1 MLAGRSTALLRT
13 RRLVESTVRSF
24 MVVQT
29 RENPTTDYY
38 LAPRLPPELTRYV
51 RLAAAGQGIAAR
63 PGELVIFCRY
73 VNAGWLDWLER
84 NRGALAGAVLFLDD
98 DVDLVLRS
106 RSTPPAYRLRVW
118 NRHHRYLR
126 RIAASID
133 ELWVSTEVLSA
144 RYGGECLTLPPVPP
158 PLPSKARDNASSP
171 VIAYHATAVHRTEL
185 AWLGPVLAGVM
196 RRAPQARLHVV
207 GFSERNRVTRNLPR
221 TWVRSQISWPD
232 YRVLAPALEAS
243 IGLAP
248 LLPSALNEARSCT
261 KAFDIARLG
270 AAGVYSDEAPYRSL
284 VTDGISGVLLPPNRR
299 AWESAITELL
309 YDEPRRSAIVGAMA
323 RKLTER
329 RTALLRDRTLLH
341 RVMAQ
346 REGTLEAREANLQRS
361 SEPALASGGSTT
373 V

>member
-1 MLAGRSTALLRT
+1 
-13 RRLVESTVRSF
+13 
-24 MVVQT
+24 MVVQAG
-29 RENPTTDYY
+29 ENPTTDYY
-38 LAPRLPPELTRYV
+38 LAPRLPPALTRYLG
-51 RLAAAGQGIAAR
+51 LAAAGRGITAR
-63 PGELVIFCRY
+63 PGELVVFCRY

-84 NRGALAGAVLFLDD
+84 NRRALAGTVLLLDD
-98 DVDLVLRS
+98 DFDLVLRS

-126 RIAASID
+126 RIADLID

-144 RYGGECLTLPPVPP
+144 RYGGECVVLPPVPP
-158 PLPSKARDNASSP
+158 PLPSKERDNAPSP
-171 VIAYHATAVHRTEL
+171 VIAYHASAVHRPEL

-196 RRAPQARLHVV
+196 RRAPQAHLHVV

-221 TWVRSQISWPD
+221 TTVRTQLSWPD
-232 YRVLAPALEAS
+232 YRALASALDAS

-284 VTDGISGVLLPPNRR
+284 VSDGISGVLLPPNRR

-309 YDEPRRSAIVGAMA
+309 YDEPRRSAITGAMT

-329 RTALLRDRTLLH
+329 RTALLRDQTLLH

-346 REGTLEAREANLQRS
+346 RDRAMEAPAANPQRS
-361 SEPALASGGSTT
+361 SDPLRVASGSAT